1 MNNYDYE
8 NHKENE
14 RVHTSLS
21 ILDRDNYDW
30 LRDKYRYFVNKMKSL
45 WLKNPIYIEYLS
57 IN

>member
-21 ILDRDNYDW
+21 ILDRDNYD
-30 LRDKYRYFVNKMKSL
+30 
-45 WLKNPIYIEYLS
+45 
-57 IN
+57 